1 MKQVFLTI
9 VILIAFST
17 GINAQSLFERALVYK
32 YIVND
37 KAPGV
42 HTTIKNGKKIWTN
55 SNGDNLGEYKYS
67 ITMSEKKQAE
77 QIRKKYTKTVN
88 KSTKTQTRKKNNELA
103 QKEAKAKKRQ
113 LDAEKQNRLAAA
125 EAQRRQGEIARKK
138 AQETERKRLAEQK
151 KRAAEQNNKKKN
163 HRDEEIITIAY
174 TRDK

>member
-1 MKQVFLTI
+1 MKQVFLTF
-9 VILIAFST
+9 VVLMAFST

-77 QIRKKYTKTVN
+77 QIRKKYTETVN

-103 QKEAKAKKRQ
+103 QKETKAKKRQ
-113 LDAEKQNRLAAA
+113 ADTEKQNRQAVA
-125 EAQRRQGEIARKK
+125 EAKKSRERLLGRRLRKQSRK
-138 AQETERKRLAEQK
+138 GLLSKRKELLSKRTRKRIIET
-151 KRAAEQNNKKKN
+151 KR
-163 HRDEEIITIAY
+163 
-174 TRDK
+174 

>member
-77 QIRKKYTKTVN
+77 QIRKKYTETVN

>member
-1 MKQVFLTI
+1 MKQVFLTF
-9 VILIAFST
+9 VVLMAFST

-77 QIRKKYTKTVN
+77 QIRKKYTETVN

-103 QKEAKAKKRQ
+103 QKETKAKKRQ
-113 LDAEKQNRLAAA
+113 ADTEKQNRQAVA
-125 EAQRRQGEIARKK
+125 EAKKKQGEIARKK
-138 AQETERKRLAEQK
+138 AQETEQKRLAEQK
-151 KRAAEQNNKKKN
+151 KRAAEQKNKNN
-163 HRDEEIITIAY
+163 RDEEMITIAY
-174 TRDK
+174 TRQK

>member
-77 QIRKKYTKTVN
+77 QIRKKYTETVN

-103 QKEAKAKKRQ
+103 QKEAKAKK
-113 LDAEKQNRLAAA
+113 
-125 EAQRRQGEIARKK
+125 RQGEIARKK

>member
-1 MKQVFLTI
+1 MKQVFLIFVVLMT
-9 VILIAFST
+9 FST

-77 QIRKKYTKTVN
+77 QIRKKYTETVN

-103 QKEAKAKKRQ
+103 QKETKAKKRQ
-113 LDAEKQNRLAAA
+113 ADTEKQNRQAVA
-125 EAQRRQGEIARKK
+125 EAKKKQGEIARKK
-138 AQETERKRLAEQK
+138 AQETEQKRLAEQK
-151 KRAAEQNNKKKN
+151 KRAAEQKNKKKN
-163 HRDEEIITIAY
+163 NRDEEMITIAD
-174 TRDK
+174 TRQK

>member
-77 QIRKKYTKTVN
+77 QIRKKYTETVN
-88 KSTKTQTRKKNNELA
+88 KSTKTQT
-103 QKEAKAKKRQ
+103 
-113 LDAEKQNRLAAA
+113 
-125 EAQRRQGEIARKK
+125 RKK

>member
-17 GINAQSLFERALVYK
+17 GINAQSLFERALVYN

-55 SNGDNLGEYKYS
+55 SNDDNLGEYKYS

-77 QIRKKYTKTVN
+77 QIRKKYTETVN
-88 KSTKTQTRKKNNELA
+88 KSTKTQTQKKNNELA
-103 QKEAKAKKRQ
+103 QKETKAKKRQ
-113 LDAEKQNRLAAA
+113 VDAEKQNRQAAA
-125 EAQRRQGEIARKK
+125 EAKKRQGDIARKK
-138 AQETERKRLAEQK
+138 AQEMEQKRLAEQK
-151 KRAAEQNNKKKN
+151 KRAAEQSKKKKN
-163 HRDEEIITIAY
+163 NRDEEIITIAY

>member
-1 MKQVFLTI
+1 M
-9 VILIAFST
+9 AFST

-77 QIRKKYTKTVN
+77 QIRKKYTETVN

-103 QKEAKAKKRQ
+103 QKETKAKKRQ
-113 LDAEKQNRLAAA
+113 ADTEKQNRQAVA
-125 EAQRRQGEIARKK
+125 EAKKKQGEIARKK
-138 AQETERKRLAEQK
+138 AQETEQKRLAEQK
-151 KRAAEQNNKKKN
+151 KRAAEQKNKKKN
-163 HRDEEIITIAY
+163 NRDDEMITIAY
-174 TRDK
+174 TRQK

>member
-77 QIRKKYTKTVN
+77 QIRKKYTETVN

-113 LDAEKQNRLAAA
+113 GD
-125 EAQRRQGEIARKK
+125 IARKK
-138 AQETERKRLAEQK
+138 AQEMEQKRLAEQK

>member
-1 MKQVFLTI
+1 MKQVFLI
-9 VILIAFST
+9 FVVLMAFST

-77 QIRKKYTKTVN
+77 QIRKKYTETVN

-103 QKEAKAKKRQ
+103 QKETKAKKRKA
-113 LDAEKQNRLAAA
+113 DTEKQNRQAVA
-125 EAQRRQGEIARKK
+125 EAKKKQGEIARKK
-138 AQETERKRLAEQK
+138 AQETEQKRLAEQK
-151 KRAAEQNNKKKN
+151 KRAAEQKNKKKN
-163 HRDEEIITIAY
+163 NRDEEMITIAY
-174 TRDK
+174 TRQK